1 MMASPRAKFA
11 LFTMIAIGLASCS
24 GSDKPA
30 SGADAS
36 ASDSSA
42 AAGDAPVAASLAVTL
57 VKAQSQQ
64 IERAVLASG
73 PVAPWEEMQLGVE
86 LSGIRVTALNV
97 DVGQQV
103 RKGQVL
109 LELDHRSL
117 DSDLR
122 SAQASYSEA
131 MAGVQLAKVNLSRG
145 QALAKSQLI
154 SASALDELRAGLVQA
169 EARAA
174 TTRAQR
180 DGVQLRRDFA
190 QLRAPDDGIIS
201 KRLVQPGQVV
211 AAGSEL
217 LRLIRQGR
225 LEWHPELPEADL
237 ARVQPGATVEVH
249 GADGAWVKGTVRA
262 VSPGVDTSTRTGSVH
277 ADLPEPGAL
286 KAGAFVEG
294 RIITSASHG
303 LMVPTASVVMR
314 DGYAYVFTVD
324 AKNIAHRVR
333 VQTGVSV
340 GDRVEILDGIVVGQ
354 SLVASGAGFLGDG
367 DHVKVVAAA
376 PSAAAAANTAG
387 NAGSTP

>member
-1 MMASPRAKFA
+1 MTSLRATLV
-11 LFTMIAIGLASCS
+11 LFTLVALGLAGCGS
-24 GSDKPA
+24 SDKPA
-30 SGADAS
+30 DKDA
-36 ASDSSA
+36 
-42 AAGDAPVAASLAVTL
+42 APVAASLAVTL

-64 IERAVLASG
+64 VQRAVLASG
-73 PVAPWEEMQLGVE
+73 PVAAWEEMQLGVE
-86 LSGIRVTALNV
+86 LSGVRVTALNV

-109 LELDHRSL
+109 LELDHRTL

-131 MAGVQLAKVNLSRG
+131 LAGVQLAKVNLGRG
-145 QALAKSQLI
+145 QALANSQLI
-154 SASALDELRAGLVQA
+154 SASALDALRAGGG
-169 EARAA
+169 
-174 TTRAQR
+174 RAQR

-211 AAGSEL
+211 TAGTEL

-237 ARVQPGATVEVH
+237 SRVKRGATVQVR
-249 GADGAWVKGTVRA
+249 GADGAWVTGTVRA
-262 VSPGVDTSTRTGSVH
+262 VSPGVDTGTRTGSVH
-277 ADLPEPGAL
+277 AALPEPGSL

-294 RIITSASHG
+294 RIITRASHG

-324 AKNIAHRVR
+324 AKDIAHRVR
-333 VQTGVSV
+333 VQTGVGD

-354 SLVASGAGFLGDG
+354 SLVASGAGFLGEG
-367 DHVKVVAAA
+367 DHVKVVAAVPTA
-376 PSAAAAANTAG
+376 AEAAAKAGTA
-387 NAGSTP
+387 P